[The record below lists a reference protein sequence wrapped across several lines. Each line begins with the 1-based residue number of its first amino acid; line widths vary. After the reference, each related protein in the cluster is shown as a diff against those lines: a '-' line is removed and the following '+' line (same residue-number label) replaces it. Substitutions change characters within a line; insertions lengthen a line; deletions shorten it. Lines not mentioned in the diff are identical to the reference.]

1 VATVDSIRI
10 YRGIYAGFALAMS
23 EAAHGLQFDE
33 LPSSDEIAGH
43 AFRLT
48 REVLESDDREDVPE
62 AQQELTAV
70 LVCLAIIEH
79 LGKVDELT
87 VDSVRPALT
96 GVWTLLGDRWTS

>member
-1 VATVDSIRI
+1 
-10 YRGIYAGFALAMS
+10 MS

-43 AFRLT
+43 AFQLT
-48 REVLESDDREDVPE
+48 REVLEVDDREDVPE

-79 LGKVDELT
+79 RGKVDELT
-87 VDSVRPALT
+87 ADTIRPALT
-96 GVWTLLGDRWTS
+96 GVWSLLGDRWSA